1 MNIVILLFI
10 IILFVLLGFFVETNK
25 EHFLTLE
32 KRNGEYY
39 CKDGVRCPVKGLD
52 KFCRDKNLEPAY
64 MPKSCFK
71 KDGTFDFYKN
81 CICQDKDG
89 FCEICYPHSEKL
101 AGEELEEDLIN
112 TIPVESDNVASVYTS
127 SVETQ

>member
-1 MNIVILLFI
+1 MNIIILLFI
-10 IILFVLLGFFVETNK
+10 VILFVLLGFFVETNK

-32 KRNGEYY
+32 KKNGEYY
-39 CKDGVRCPVKGLD
+39 CEDEVKCPVRGLD
-52 KFCRDKNLEPAY
+52 QFCRDKGLEPAY
-64 MPKSCFK
+64 MPQTCFK
-71 KDGTFDFYKN
+71 KDGTFDYYKN

-127 SVETQ
+127 SVET

>member
-1 MNIVILLFI
+1 
-10 IILFVLLGFFVETNK
+10 
-25 EHFLTLE
+25 
-32 KRNGEYY
+32 
-39 CKDGVRCPVKGLD
+39 
-52 KFCRDKNLEPAY
+52 

>member
-1 MNIVILLFI
+1 MNIIILLFI

-25 EHFLTLE
+25 EDFLTLE
-32 KRNGEYY
+32 KKNGEYY
-39 CKDGVRCPVKGLD
+39 CEDDVKCPVRGLH
-52 KFCRDKNLEPAY
+52 KFCRDKGLEPAY
-64 MPKSCFK
+64 MPQTCFK

-112 TIPVESDNVASVYTS
+112 TIPVESDNVASLYTS